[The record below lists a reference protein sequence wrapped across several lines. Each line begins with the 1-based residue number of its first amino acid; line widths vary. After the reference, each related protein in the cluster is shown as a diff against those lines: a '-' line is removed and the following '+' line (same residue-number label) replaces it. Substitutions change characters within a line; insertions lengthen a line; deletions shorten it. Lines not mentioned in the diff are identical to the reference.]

1 MQKKEKNYSKARKDF
16 QGEKIEKLNS
26 EAPGR
31 YTFEVKDWPHG
42 RGYALLVNREE
53 VREAI

>member
-53 VREAI
+53 VCEVI